1 MMTLSVLFLGASG
14 HRRRW
19 LKVGG
24 SMIAVGTLVHNFLHR
39 TGSCAGSGLRHRFAA
54 SEARRNAMA

>member
-39 TGSCAGSGLRHRFAA
+39 TGSCAGSGPTMPTA
-54 SEARRNAMA
+54 SALCGF